1 MKNREGELAKPG
13 VLEKLQAPAPTFAE
27 AIQKYSDESQEA
39 IGKTR
44 LKCLPRSLQPALQ
57 SRAGRPSR
65 APTGC
70 SSPKTSPT
78 SARRLID
85 SLLTVTED
93 RRLAPL
99 RLAPPSM
106 FTPPDWVSAVIQWTS
121 LSNIAD
127 LVSLFGFAMTIW
139 LVRQTNQLRRTL
151 AMRSRVPEI
160 RKKLEANNKQFPEAI
175 TNRLQDKKNFH
186 QITGSTIAL
195 LQSLNRKKARSDGIE
210 TKSIIRKLQQSRDIF
225 TFWKK
230 PELDEEE
237 LWKIFGLLQLLVG
250 QLIEFE
256 KDMPYHE

>member
-1 MKNREGELAKPG
+1 
-13 VLEKLQAPAPTFAE
+13 
-27 AIQKYSDESQEA
+27 
-39 IGKTR
+39 
-44 LKCLPRSLQPALQ
+44 
-57 SRAGRPSR
+57 
-65 APTGC
+65 
-70 SSPKTSPT
+70 
-78 SARRLID
+78 
-85 SLLTVTED
+85 
-93 RRLAPL
+93 
-99 RLAPPSM
+99 
-106 FTPPDWVSAVIQWTS
+106 
-121 LSNIAD
+121 
-127 LVSLFGFAMTIW
+127 MTIW